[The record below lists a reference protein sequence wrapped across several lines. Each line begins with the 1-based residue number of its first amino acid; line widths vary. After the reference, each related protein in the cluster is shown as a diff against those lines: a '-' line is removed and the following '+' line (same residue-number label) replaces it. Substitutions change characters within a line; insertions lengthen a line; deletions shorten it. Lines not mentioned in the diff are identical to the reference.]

1 MLTVTCTLRVTW
13 TSTLSGSFHLRQF
26 PRRWRER
33 DACCGRAGSRA
44 VWQTSNF
51 KATRTRRPHV
61 RPVPHCGGIHGRRQR
76 SDGSA
81 RVRHRTVPQRL
92 LVESGSYGSQRDTR
106 NSPTGGPTTS
116 TSNTDGVVHIVVQ
129 MEGDPAS
136 GLDATHLSYAY
147 SDIWQLSSFKRMD
160 GTTIS
165 TPMRLY
171 TEGDD
176 WMDLVYNFTQY
187 ETSPYHNPTAV
198 AKLPSGEVLGF
209 VGSAEPSR
217 PEGPTLVAVKY
228 VDGSWQVVDSSRFPK
243 QARYHVLGSEPRN
256 ENYVYYD
263 VNGIPTMIGE
273 QGIYKFTDEN
283 DVHFHRLEWSQLNV
297 EPQFFRRT
305 DSMLALAWEKN
316 GEPRPLTLILVEPC
330 DTDCPTT
337 EAPTTTEALTTT
349 TEELTTTTE
358 ELTTTTTEELT
369 TTTTTEPPT
378 TTTTEP

>member
-1 MLTVTCTLRVTW
+1 MDA
-13 TSTLSGSFHLRQF
+13 FFQRQH
-26 PRRWRER
+26 R
-33 DACCGRAGSRA
+33 S
-44 VWQTSNF
+44 
-51 KATRTRRPHV
+51 HV
-61 RPVPHCGGIHGRRQR
+61 H
-76 SDGSA
+76 
-81 RVRHRTVPQRL
+81 
-92 LVESGSYGSQRDTR
+92 
-106 NSPTGGPTTS
+106 PT
-116 TSNTDGVVHIVVQ
+116 
-129 MEGDPAS
+129 
-136 GLDATHLSYAY
+136 
-147 SDIWQLSSFKRMD
+147 
-160 GTTIS
+160 
-165 TPMRLY
+165 
-171 TEGDD
+171 
-176 WMDLVYNFTQY
+176 Y
-187 ETSPYHNPTAV
+187 EELAAQH
-198 AKLPSGEVLGF
+198 
-209 VGSAEPSR
+209 
-217 PEGPTLVAVKY
+217 
-228 VDGSWQVVDSSRFPK
+228 
-243 QARYHVLGSEPRN
+243 PRN

-330 DTDCPTT
+330 DTDCPT